1 MVTKRPLTP
10 AAVVDVALGIVDERG
25 PDGLTLAAVAHGC
38 GVATPSLYKHVAS
51 LGELKTLVG
60 VRVLEDMTDRF
71 TTTVLGTG
79 GNEAVTGLMHAYRA
93 YVAAHPKRYAALP
106 MDPLHDPIQEAAG
119 AKLIGVMYATLRGY
133 GLEGSAAVHATRR
146 LRVLVHGFASIESA
160 GGFGLP
166 EDLDDTYDQLI
177 QMYLASLRS
186 DS

>member
-1 MVTKRPLTP
+1 MVVKKSLTP
-10 AAVVDVALGIVDERG
+10 AAVVDVALGIVDEHG

-51 LGELKTLVG
+51 LGELRTLVG
-60 VRVLEDMTDRF
+60 ARVLEEVTDLIA
-71 TTTVLGTG
+71 TTVLGTG
-79 GNEAVTGLMHAYRA
+79 GDEAVTGLMRAYRA
-93 YVAAHPKRYAALP
+93 YAAAHPKRYAALP

-119 AKLIGVMYATLRGY
+119 TKLVGVMYATLRGY
-133 GLEGSAAVHATRR
+133 GLEGPAAVHATRR
-146 LRVLVHGFASIESA
+146 LRVLVHGFASLQTG

-186 DS
+186 AS